1 MSAHSPSD
9 LQRIYEARFQRNLT
23 YLRLRWIRRFS
34 GKQFLIV
41 AEW

>member
-1 MSAHSPSD
+1 MSANSPSD

-23 YLRLRWIRRFS
+23 YLQLRWSWRFF

-41 AEW
+41 AER